1 MKYGNPFCDEG
12 LKLVQIVSKQAL
24 IENSTSLEKCAREIG
39 LNQFDSFFNDRLQN
53 GTVSLYD
60 NIRKQKFAVISLA
73 EHCDD
78 IKVETKNCQFRS
90 RLSTLCKIVCC
101 LTS

>member
-1 MKYGNPFCDEG
+1 MKYGNPFCNEG
-12 LKLVQIVSKQAL
+12 LKLVQIVSKQVL
-24 IENSTSLEKCAREIG
+24 SENSTSLAKCAREID
-39 LNQFDSFFNDRLQN
+39 LSQFDSFFNDQLLN

-60 NIRKQKFAVISLA
+60 NIKKQKFAVILLE
-73 EHCDD
+73 EHCGD
-78 IKVETKNCQFRS
+78 INVEAKNCQFRS